1 MADSQ
6 YRAAYPQMHLEWSLC
21 AGEKTRQGITALNHK
36 VSQLCVMEN
45 IVIREVRDMNIQKLC
60 ESLSQI
66 LSNKYDMEITVT
78 AEKEEENNES

>member
-1 MADSQ
+1 MGNGKHSNQ
-6 YRAAYPQMHLEWSLC
+6 
-21 AGEKTRQGITALNHK
+21 
-36 VSQLCVMEN
+36 
-45 IVIREVRDMNIQKLC
+45 EVRDMNIQKLC